1 MEKNVTTLSELAH
14 HMGSST
20 RFEKHQQ
27 DTTGVGK
34 DV

>member
-14 HMGSST
+14 LMGSST

-27 DTTGVGK
+27 TRHDCGR
-34 DV
+34 